1 MSHLLIYLKVVWIWL
16 MKLLG
21 YESTKMSLL
30 LVFELCHT
38 TLPSTPNVINVR
50 PTILYCLEVHH
61 CVPGNLC
68 TRLINSLQN

>member
-21 YESTKMSLL
+21 CESTKMSLL

-50 PTILYCLEVHH
+50 PTIYIAWKCITVYQAI
-61 CVPGNLC
+61 CAQG
-68 TRLINSLQN
+68 